1 MTLLQRHFLKEFI
14 KLFTITGVGLSL
26 IITILDLI
34 KKIDDL
40 MPYDPTIGVLVY
52 YAALNF
58 PRYFLF
64 LMPVAALLCSLYTVG
79 HASKTKEVAAVM
91 AAGGR
96 VKRLLLPMVLT
107 GVLLSLLGFIIG
119 EFAVPSCSTRAREI
133 KNAITKKTPLPS
145 AFKDGKIWLRAEDG
159 SIVKID
165 FYMEETNSFR
175 QMSIFKVG
183 DGWIEEIVNAHKAT
197 YSRQEGTWIL
207 RNVRRYYIETGEVQM
222 LDEFRYPHLGSP
234 EVFREETRKPYE
246 MGIGELSRYLTR
258 LEEAGFKNL
267 RLTVEMNSKV
277 SYPLVSL
284 FMVLLG
290 VSFPARRSMG
300 GLVATAIGLVV
311 SLLYWFG
318 YTMALSLGYAGVLP
332 PLLAAW
338 AMPLAF
344 GAVSAFLFLKI
355 PE

>member
-14 KLFTITGVGLSL
+14 KLFAITCIGLSL
-26 IITILDLI
+26 IITLLDLI
-34 KKIDDL
+34 KEMDDL
-40 MPYDPTIGVLVY
+40 MPHDPTIASLLK
-52 YAALNF
+52 YASLNF
-58 PRYFLF
+58 PRYFLY

-79 HASKTKEVAAVM
+79 HASKTKELVAVM

-96 VKRLLLPMVLT
+96 VKRLLFPMVLT

-119 EFAVPSCSTRAREI
+119 EFAVPSCSTKAREI
-133 KNAITKKTPLPS
+133 KNLITRKAPFPS
-145 AFKDGKIWLRAEDG
+145 AYKDGKIWLRAEDG

-175 QMSIFKVG
+175 QMRIFSTG
-183 DGWIEEIVNAHKAT
+183 EGRIDMIAT
-197 YSRQEGTWIL
+197 AGEAAYSTREGTWIL
-207 RNVRRYYIETGEVQM
+207 KNVRKYQIETGNVEV
-222 LDEFRYPHLGSP
+222 LDELRYPYLGSP
-234 EVFREETRKPYE
+234 EVFKEEARKPYE
-246 MGIGELSRYLTR
+246 MGIMELRRYLAR

-267 RLTVEMNSKV
+267 RLTVEMNSKI

-290 VSFPARRSMG
+290 ISFPSRRSIG

-318 YTMALSLGYAGVLP
+318 YTMSLSLGYAGVLP

-338 AMPLAF
+338 AMPLIF
-344 GAVSAFLFLKI
+344 CSVSLVLFSKI